1 MSLVAYCNSSDDD
14 SEQDNDIA
22 DEEPASGPSFAL
34 PQPKSA
40 EEKVKYQLMN
50 DSREI

>member
-34 PQPKSA
+34 PQPQST
-40 EEKVKYQLMN
+40 EEKVKQK
-50 DSREI
+50 DKSGAREI